1 MKKSPESSVP
11 DSALAMNDHPAG
23 IPELDLPDAPDF
35 ISRRS
40 PMTLAQV
47 LPLLEERRR
56 MFPNSG
62 KNLPPELRR
71 PVEAEFVI

>member
-1 MKKSPESSVP
+1 MKDSPEPSLPESGYV
-11 DSALAMNDHPAG
+11 LNDRPAG
-23 IPELDLPDAPDF
+23 VPELDLPDAPDF

-56 MFPNSG
+56 MFPKSG
-62 KNLPPELRR
+62 RGLSAHLRR
-71 PVEAEFVI
+71 PVEAEFVL